1 MSINETESVRDEPSG
16 LKNIGNTCYFSSLMQ
31 VLFHLPNIQEKF
43 LNLNIDD
50 MFMVQ
55 EKDLED

>member
-1 MSINETESVRDEPSG
+1 MNINERERIQDEPSG

-50 MFMVQ
+50 
-55 EKDLED
+55 L